1 MNTALAFDKT
11 IPSHFTLDSYKK
23 HFADFLEWLK
33 VSSQTQTVNSL
44 VKARAMV
51 LQSR

>member
-1 MNTALAFDKT
+1 MSTALAFDKT

-33 VSSQTQTVNSL
+33 VSSQTQTVNSRSEERR
-44 VKARAMV
+44 VG
-51 LQSR
+51 